1 MIEIITNKLNI
12 FNLNNLAKTSKFFSL
27 LKIEKS
33 YLTKFIIFA
42 DKNEL
47 KLSNKICN
55 FFKDIDN
62 FYKKKKDIYIW
73 YGSLLIKPLKLCEL
87 NKINFEIT
95 ISEEYNNI
103 NIKVLT
109 DSKWFWLHSVYNIS
123 DTNDKINCVQK
134 YFLYRIF
141 N

>member
-1 MIEIITNKLNI
+1 MVGRLRSHVHLLTRKL
-12 FNLNNLAKTSKFFSL
+12 FSL
-27 LKIEKS
+27 FKIEKS
-33 YLTKFIIFA
+33 YLTKFKIFA

-62 FYKKKKDIYIW
+62 FYKKKKDIYLW

-87 NKINFEIT
+87 NKIHFEIK
-95 ISEEYNNI
+95 ISDEYNNI
-103 NIKVLT
+103 NIKVST
-109 DSKWFWLHSVYNIS
+109 DYEWFWLHSIYNIS
-123 DTNDKINCVQK
+123 ETNDKINCVQK